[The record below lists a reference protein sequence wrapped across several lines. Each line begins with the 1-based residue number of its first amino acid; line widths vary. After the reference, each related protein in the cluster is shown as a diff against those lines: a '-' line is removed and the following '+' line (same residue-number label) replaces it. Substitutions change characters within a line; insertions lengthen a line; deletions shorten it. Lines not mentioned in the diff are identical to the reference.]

1 MEKQKV
7 RNKVLKAFAQLR
19 KEGYLAKANYL
30 RCQACAGYE
39 LTEKAVRLKKAGK
52 EVKGCVFWHG
62 QDEKD
67 FWNYGSLDIVYG
79 QLDSK
84 QHGKI
89 GLPTIKVG
97 KHVVAVLKQ
106 HGLTVEWGGKI
117 TQRIKV
123 LCDNKNQV

>member
-7 RNKVLKAFAQLR
+7 RNNVLKAFAQLR

-30 RCQACAGYE
+30 CCQTCAGYA
-39 LTEKAVRLKKAGK
+39 LTATAVKLVKAGK
-52 EVKGCVFWHG
+52 EIKGCVYWHK
-62 QDEKD
+62 QDEKN
-67 FWNYGSLDIVYG
+67 FWKNGIFYLSFGP
-79 QLDSK
+79 LDSK

-106 HGLTVEWGGKI
+106 HSVKTEWDG
-117 TQRIKV
+117 TEYARIKV
-123 LCDNKNQV
+123 LCE